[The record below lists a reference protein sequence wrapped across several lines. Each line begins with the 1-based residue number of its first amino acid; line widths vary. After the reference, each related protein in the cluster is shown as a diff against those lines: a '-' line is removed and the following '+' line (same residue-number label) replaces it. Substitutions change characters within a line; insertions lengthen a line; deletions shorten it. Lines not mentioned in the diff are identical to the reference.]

1 MNVRKRES
9 SEKLESYSVHA
20 KTLVEQSISN
30 CTCARGM
37 EKKQFYVKRRGNE
50 WKFYSK

>member
-1 MNVRKRES
+1 MNAERENRP
-9 SEKLESYSVHA
+9 KVESYSVHA
-20 KTLVEQSISN
+20 KTREQSISN